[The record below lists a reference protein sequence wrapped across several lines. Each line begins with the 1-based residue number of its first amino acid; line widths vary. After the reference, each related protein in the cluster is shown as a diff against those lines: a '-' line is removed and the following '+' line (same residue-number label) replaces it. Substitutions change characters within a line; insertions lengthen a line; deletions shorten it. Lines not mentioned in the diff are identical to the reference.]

1 MVGRTSRGPH
11 AEQIDELRLRL
22 TGLLR
27 VRELLRR
34 QGASEAELE
43 AHSAEIG
50 RLCWRLFRLVV
61 ESRWAALQE

>member
-1 MVGRTSRGPH
+1 MAELARGPH
-11 AEQIDELRLRL
+11 AEQIDELRLRI

-34 QGASEAELE
+34 QGAGEAELE

-61 ESRWAALQE
+61 ESGRAAAAE